1 MIRLRNFGLQ
11 VEQPYLCFAD
21 VTQRRRVPRG
31 SSLVGVVALGV
42 SLDSVSDPEK
52 TRRRGGMTSGSGRG
66 VNLAAKKNGMIFF
79 FKAIR
84 KRKRR
89 GGRGKSAVRKRA
101 KEKRREEGGGC
112 FINIGKG
119 LKGGKGSTRAGKGTW
134 PKKGGRKRAKFK

>member
-1 MIRLRNFGLQ
+1 MIRSRNLGPQ

-52 TRRRGGMTSGSGRG
+52 TRRRGGIDLGFGARG
-66 VNLAAKKNGMIFF
+66 QLGGEKERNELFF
-79 FKAIR
+79 FKAKER

-89 GGRGKSAVRKRA
+89 RSAVRKRA
-101 KEKRREEGGGC
+101 KEKRREEG
-112 FINIGKG
+112 
-119 LKGGKGSTRAGKGTW
+119 
-134 PKKGGRKRAKFK
+134 RKEEAAS